1 MPQAARTHARRGR
14 SAARKDDVIQ
24 IRASAE
30 TKAILNRAASLRGQ
44 KLSEFMLDSARRQAE
59 ETLLDQRIFFLDDRA
74 HEKFL
79 ALLDNPPKPSKE
91 LRALMNQR
99 PSWMG

>member
-1 MPQAARTHARRGR
+1 MPQAARAQTRRER
-14 SAARKDDVIQ
+14 SVARKDEVIQ

-30 TKAILNRAASLRGQ
+30 TKAVLNRAATLRGQ

-59 ETLLDQRIFFLDDRA
+59 ETLLDQRTFFLDARA

-79 ALLDNPPKPSKE
+79 ELLDNPVMPSKE
-91 LRALMNQR
+91 LRARMNR
-99 PSWMG
+99 KPPWTE

>member
-1 MPQAARTHARRGR
+1 
-14 SAARKDDVIQ
+14 
-24 IRASAE
+24 
-30 TKAILNRAASLRGQ
+30 
-44 KLSEFMLDSARRQAE
+44 MLDSARRQAE

-91 LRALMNQR
+91 LRALMNRR
-99 PSWMG
+99 PSWMR

>member
-1 MPQAARTHARRGR
+1 MPQAARADARRRR
-14 SAARKDDVIQ
+14 SAARKDNVIQ

-91 LRALMNQR
+91 LRALMNRR
-99 PSWMG
+99 PSWMR

>member
-1 MPQAARTHARRGR
+1 MPQARAQVRRVR

-30 TKAILNRAASLRGQ
+30 TKAVLNRAATLRGQ
-44 KLSEFMLDSARRQAE
+44 KLSEFMLDSARKQAE
-59 ETLLDQRIFFLDDRA
+59 ETLLDQRTFFLDARA

-79 ALLDNPPKPSKE
+79 ALLDNPVMPNEE
-91 LRALMNQR
+91 LRARMNR
-99 PSWMG
+99 KPSWMG